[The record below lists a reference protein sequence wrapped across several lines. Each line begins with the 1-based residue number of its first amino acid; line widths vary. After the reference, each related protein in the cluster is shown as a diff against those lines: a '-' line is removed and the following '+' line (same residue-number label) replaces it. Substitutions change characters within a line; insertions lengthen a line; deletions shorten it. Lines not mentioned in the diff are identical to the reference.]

1 MLYLNEDQVVGLL
14 NNVGKTDDEEVIV
27 VRCVRKGKAS
37 KPGGPDKGDLYD
49 LHCAKKPPY
58 TPKTGTDRRSE
69 DHSNGVLTVWV
80 TNRKNRKT
88 YEFGDWRR
96 VNVRQVQK
104 VIMPD
109 STEYEVVKL

>member
-80 TNRKNRKT
+80 TNRKT
-88 YEFGDWRR
+88 GDEIGAWRR
-96 VNVRQVQK
+96 VNVREVQK

-109 STEYEVVKL
+109 ATEYEVVKS